1 MAKNQE
7 IKSKTYQVMRECG
20 EYSLE
25 VGGKAGG
32 GGHSGPHIL
41 RVQSSWAQ
49 GGAPH
54 TRGFPP
60 SEARLTLIT
69 PPPHPYRRASRFC
82 CPVGVQPCSDWHRDR
97 LREAQSW
104 TRQECLWLRSAH
116 YPPHH
121 QQHRNLSQEFFFM
134 PRYTFSPATFGTAT
148 PPPQPLPFSP
158 GTLHQHLRSTNKE
171 DAQGA
176 PAFGGCW
183 SLALVTK
190 CRGGKGRWL

>member
-1 MAKNQE
+1 MVS
-7 IKSKTYQVMRECG
+7 ILWRW
-20 EYSLE
+20 
-25 VGGKAGG
+25 GGKAGG
-32 GGHSGPHIL
+32 SLGSSHSKSPELLGSGGCSPHKGL
-41 RVQSSWAQ
+41 PSLGSQADPDHTSS
-49 GGAPH
+49 PSS
-54 TRGFPP
+54 PP
-60 SEARLTLIT
+60 
-69 PPPHPYRRASRFC
+69 RRASRFC

-116 YPPHH
+116 YPPH

-134 PRYTFSPATFGTAT
+134 PGYTFSPATFGTAT
-148 PPPQPLPFSP
+148 PPPQPWPFSP
-158 GTLHQHLRSTNKE
+158 GTLHQHLGSTNKE